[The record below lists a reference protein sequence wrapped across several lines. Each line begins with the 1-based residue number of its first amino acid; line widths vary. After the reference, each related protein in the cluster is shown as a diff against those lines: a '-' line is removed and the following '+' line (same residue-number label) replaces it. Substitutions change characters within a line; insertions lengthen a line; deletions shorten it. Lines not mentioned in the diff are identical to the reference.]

1 MAGSAAPRPPVPRP
15 GTFSGQ
21 KVLDMK
27 LPLDFSPFIT
37 SPSFQSK
44 QGEPQRSPGTT
55 VTAQR
60 PLSLFPLFLVLFPG
74 PIQQDQGCPVWE
86 GASCHLRVRSHLNS
100 GCGRVNPQTSQG
112 GVKQGGVRSILEP
125 GLLGR
130 VLTDSGFFPPAMPP
144 TGSTSGLLLRADRQA
159 QGTEDKNLNKPV
171 LASQEFGLKQG
182 KEGDESHPMNAA

>member
-1 MAGSAAPRPPVPRP
+1 MAGSAAPQPPVPRP

-112 GVKQGGVRSILEP
+112 GAKQGGVRS
-125 GLLGR
+125 LGSHVHSASQ
-130 VLTDSGFFPPAMPP
+130 VLTRVRRRPP
-144 TGSTSGLLLRADRQA
+144 TLACRHWHSLSRDGAKVVPHARISS
-159 QGTEDKNLNKPV
+159 P
-171 LASQEFGLKQG
+171 LASPPPSPASVSSLWW
-182 KEGDESHPMNAA
+182 EGIRWAL